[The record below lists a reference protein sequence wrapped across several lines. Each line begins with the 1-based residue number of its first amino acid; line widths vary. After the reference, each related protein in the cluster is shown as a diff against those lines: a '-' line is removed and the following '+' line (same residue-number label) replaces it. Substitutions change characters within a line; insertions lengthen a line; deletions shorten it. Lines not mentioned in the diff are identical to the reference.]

1 MIEGVLF
8 IGSTSG
14 RAVVQLW
21 GLVNPLLGISGKGS
35 TAPREGHQ
43 RVGII

>member
-14 RAVVQLW
+14 RAVGASLNWDRMKTLCQ
-21 GLVNPLLGISGKGS
+21 N
-35 TAPREGHQ
+35 
-43 RVGII
+43 